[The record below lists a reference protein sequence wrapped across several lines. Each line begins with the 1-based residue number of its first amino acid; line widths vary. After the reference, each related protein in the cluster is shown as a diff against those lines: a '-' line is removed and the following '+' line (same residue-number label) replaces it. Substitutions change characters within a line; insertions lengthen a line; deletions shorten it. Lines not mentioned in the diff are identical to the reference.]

1 MIAVIAIWEVVA
13 PVEEVLPEVETPVIK
28 NDRPTL
34 KSCVG
39 ARIQNLKLM
48 RNYIKRY
55 VKDKEEFIA
64 LCKKLKVKN
73 LSFESCKGDEFA
85 KYKKIY
91 NSKSFE
97 AIVKRVKLAKAQTV

>member
-1 MIAVIAIWEVVA
+1 M
-13 PVEEVLPEVETPVIK
+13 ETPVIK